1 MKVLFTGAAGQLGPA
16 LIAARPEG
24 VQLLPC
30 RRQELDLSDQDAC
43 RRLVREHQPDWV
55 LNAGAYTAVDRA
67 ESEAEL
73 AHAVNA
79 LAPAALAEAQ
89 AEQLAQAEAALDV
102 FQRFEAPEYSIS
114 DSVGPG
120 ALVEAEVD
128 GDLSFFFLAPT
139 GGGLTTDFL
148 GCELTV
154 ITPDS
159 RLYQSL
165 ADKKM
170 GDSLDSPAL
179 TIMGLE

>member
-1 MKVLFTGAAGQLGPA
+1 MHGKFDESG
-16 LIAARPEG
+16 E
-24 VQLLPC
+24 
-30 RRQELDLSDQDAC
+30 
-43 RRLVREHQPDWV
+43 RRLSIPVV
-55 LNAGAYTAVDRA
+55 TKA
-67 ESEAEL
+67 EVISILQKQL
-73 AHAVNA
+73 ADQVGVMKSA
-79 LAPAALAEAQ
+79 LAVSNEGSSGDEAKSEGKYDTRAIEAAYLAEAQ

-102 FQRFEAPEYSIS
+102 FQRFKAPDYSIS

>member
-1 MKVLFTGAAGQLGPA
+1 MTKAEVISILQKQLAEKVGVMK
-16 LIAARPEG
+16 
-24 VQLLPC
+24 
-30 RRQELDLSDQDAC
+30 S
-43 RRLVREHQPDWV
+43 
-55 LNAGAYTAVDRA
+55 
-67 ESEAEL
+67 
-73 AHAVNA
+73 A
-79 LAPAALAEAQ
+79 LAVSNEGSSGDEAKSEGKYDTRAIEAAYLAEAQ
-89 AEQLAQAEAALDV
+89 AEQLTQAEAALDV
-102 FQRFEAPEYSIS
+102 FQRFEASDYEIS
-114 DSVGPG
+114 DAIGPG

-165 ADKKM
+165 VDKKM
-170 GDSLDSPAL
+170 GDTLETPSL

>member
-1 MKVLFTGAAGQLGPA
+1 MHGKFDESG
-16 LIAARPEG
+16 E
-24 VQLLPC
+24 
-30 RRQELDLSDQDAC
+30 
-43 RRLVREHQPDWV
+43 RRLSIPVV
-55 LNAGAYTAVDRA
+55 TKA
-67 ESEAEL
+67 EVISILQKQL
-73 AHAVNA
+73 ADQVGVMKSA
-79 LAPAALAEAQ
+79 LAVSNEGSSGDEAKSEGKYDTRAIEAAYLAEAQ
-89 AEQLAQAEAALDV
+89 AEQLAQAEAALGV
-102 FQRFEAPEYSIS
+102 FQRFEAPDYGIS

-139 GGGLTTDFL
+139 GGGLTTEFL

-154 ITPDS
+154 ITPES

-170 GDSLDSPAL
+170 GDSLDSPPL